1 MPPEENK
8 AAAAPGTPAAGAS
21 APEPDFW
28 AEFEKEDAEA
38 ASLYQKSLAAYEANP
53 EEVRERMKFAMET
66 PLERLRG
73 LKGTPSQAIPKPD
86 GNGEPEKPR
95 QTPDL
100 QAGLAEALGGRE
112 VVDALAKVGR
122 SALQSEADSQI
133 QNSRSEILKL
143 GGEALK
149 KKGGIFEID
158 GMRDIA
164 AEMVVSRVVGGKPFD
179 VAVEEAAKDYIA
191 RTNASADRLEIAKG
205 EEGNRLSVT
214 GSSVPLAPPNADF
227 SKMTERQ
234 SISWMEQTLAA
245 ARRGV
250 KI

>member
-1 MPPEENK
+1 MPPEEMK
-8 AAAAPGTPAAGAS
+8 PAAPATPAAPDT
-21 APEPDFW
+21 APDTDFW
-28 AEFEKEDAEA
+28 GEFEKEDAEA
-38 ASLYQKSLAAYEANP
+38 AALYQKSLAAYEANP

-73 LKGTPSQAIPKPD
+73 LEGEPSKAAPKPE
-86 GNGEPEKPR
+86 GNGEPESPKS
-95 QTPDL
+95 TPDL

-122 SALQSEADSQI
+122 SHLQAQADAQI
-133 QNSRSEILKL
+133 QGSRSEILKL

-149 KKGGIFEID
+149 KKGGIFEVDAI
-158 GMRDIA
+158 RDIA
-164 AEMVVSRVVGGKPFD
+164 SEMVVSRVVGGKAFD
-179 VAVEEAAKDYIA
+179 AAVEEAASDYVA
-191 RTNASADRLEIAKG
+191 KMNAAADRIEIAKG

-227 SKMTERQ
+227 KKMTERQ
-234 SISWMEQTLAA
+234 SISWMEQALAA

-250 KI
+250 RL